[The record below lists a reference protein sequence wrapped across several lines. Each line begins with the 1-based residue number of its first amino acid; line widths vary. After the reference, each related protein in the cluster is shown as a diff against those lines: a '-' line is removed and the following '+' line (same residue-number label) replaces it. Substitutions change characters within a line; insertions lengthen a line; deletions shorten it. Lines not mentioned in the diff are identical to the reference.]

1 MPHNK
6 SINSLATAAT
16 YLSDSSFSW
25 RAEVMPRNKEDMRD
39 KRFWKE
45 QQRGVAAAD
54 SDAWDLPPRCVSPLV
69 GPLLNWFQ
77 FREMPV
83 STEVVERGTSWTRR
97 CWNKSTI
104 TDLNKTRLDSI
115 SPTLQHTKRGMRSKT
130 KPNNYSHQVTIFNFR
145 EPTNNIRPTE
155 ICIEWSLHFN
165 KHKYM
170 KVN

>member
-1 MPHNK
+1 MVWSSYSDICGAKVMPHNK
-6 SINSLATAAT
+6 SINSLATAAA
-16 YLSDSSFSW
+16 YLSDSSSSW

-39 KRFWKE
+39 KRLWKE
-45 QQRGVAAAD
+45 QQWGVADPD
-54 SDAWDLPPRCVSPLV
+54 SDAWDLPPRCVSRLV

-115 SPTLQHTKRGMRSKT
+115 RSTLQYQSAERDRRQNQIITLKLKLIRSLFSTKE
-130 KPNNYSHQVTIFNFR
+130 NV
-145 EPTNNIRPTE
+145 PT
-155 ICIEWSLHFN
+155 
-165 KHKYM
+165 Y
-170 KVN
+170 